1 MSEVWRFGRS
11 VPKKIFPIFSENL
24 FEIFFTAV
32 YYKRTKEGAGNAI
45 GLRGNSPRPTPI
57 PTLPEKYQEDQIMKH
72 ELQTRN
78 NNYDLFDVFDDFFK
92 PMFFEESK
100 ELRTDIKETDHAY
113 ELDLELPGYA
123 KDEIK
128 ITLEKGYLTVTAAK
142 HERTEDGKKYL
153 RREIRERTTRSYYV
167 GSEVKRS
174 DVKAKYGNGILSL
187 TVPKA
192 QPKETAESFIEI
204 E

>member
-1 MSEVWRFGRS
+1 
-11 VPKKIFPIFSENL
+11 
-24 FEIFFTAV
+24 
-32 YYKRTKEGAGNAI
+32 
-45 GLRGNSPRPTPI
+45 
-57 PTLPEKYQEDQIMKH
+57 MKH
-72 ELQTRN
+72 YLQTRHGDD
-78 NNYDLFDVFDDFFK
+78 YDSFDVFDDFFK
-92 PMFFEESK
+92 PMFFDENREM
-100 ELRTDIKETDHAY
+100 RTNIKENEKDY
-113 ELDLELPGYA
+113 ELDLELPGFE
-123 KDEIK
+123 KDDIK
-128 ITLEKGYLTVTAAK
+128 ISLDDGYLTVSAARK
-142 HERTEDGKKYL
+142 KEEGKKYL